1 MFYIRY
7 NQKDVPGYG
16 MIPSKDVLY
25 GPYNTEQEILDI
37 AERNGIKKFA
47 VLQQVSCYEAEPRV
61 AYKKVG

>member
-16 MIPSKDVLY
+16 MIPSKEVLY
-25 GPYNTEQEILDI
+25 GTFPTEQELIGF
-37 AERNGIKKFA
+37 AEQSGIKKFA
-47 VLQQVSCYEAEPRV
+47 VLQQTSYYEAEPRV